1 MSKTRGSSL
10 KAIAKFNKALSP
22 LEKLAQGR
30 NLDLDLDTLLR
41 NDFLEI
47 IWN

>member
-1 MSKTRGSSL
+1 MVTSL
-10 KAIAKFNKALSP
+10 KFDQNNQMKIN

-30 NLDLDLDTLLR
+30 NLDLDLELDTLLR

>member
-1 MSKTRGSSL
+1 MVTSL
-10 KAIAKFNKALSP
+10 KFDQNNQMKIN
-22 LEKLAQGR
+22 LEKLAQER
-30 NLDLDLDTLLR
+30 NLDLGPELDTLLR